1 MERDVDN
8 IQRRGQGGQNSGQ
21 GGFGGGQNGGQGGF
35 GGGQNGGQGGFGGGQ
50 GGFGGGGRETTNNNQ
65 GNYWCNSWKSL
76 DIIIFGFQKL
86 VLRGF

>member
-8 IQRRGQGGQNSGQ
+8 LQKRGQGGQNSGQ

-35 GGGQNGGQGGFGGGQ
+35 GGGQNGGQGGFGGG
-50 GGFGGGGRETTNNNQ
+50 GRDTTNNNQ
-65 GNYWCNSWKSL
+65 GNYWCDSWKSL
-76 DIIIFGFQKL
+76 DIIIFGCQKL